1 MGADSLSQL
10 CTWVDAAYGVHP
22 DLKSHTGGCTS
33 FGYGIVHCNYRK
45 KKLKTNFLT
54 KAKVVGVSDYLP
66 YNIWICLFT
75 GAQGYDIKQKLFQ
88 DNQSAI
94 KKKKNGKKLRTG
106 KSRHFDIRYFFDK
119 DRVGTNKMSIAY
131 CGKEYMLADFFTK
144 YLQGYLFAKFCDV
157 LMEWK
162 HVVQYRPV

>member
-1 MGADSLSQL
+1 M
-10 CTWVDAAYGVHP
+10 
-22 DLKSHTGGCTS
+22 
-33 FGYGIVHCNYRK
+33 
-45 KKLKTNFLT
+45 
-54 KAKVVGVSDYLP
+54 
-66 YNIWICLFT
+66 
-75 GAQGYDIKQKLFQ
+75 FQ

-162 HVVQYRPV
+162 HIDNLQMGPPSTKERVVNVVKFGSNQE